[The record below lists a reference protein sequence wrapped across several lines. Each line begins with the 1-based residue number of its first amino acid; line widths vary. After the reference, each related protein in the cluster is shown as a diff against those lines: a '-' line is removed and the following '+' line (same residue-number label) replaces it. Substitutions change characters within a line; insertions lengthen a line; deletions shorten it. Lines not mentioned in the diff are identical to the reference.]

1 MTIYTRPV
9 ILGSLSLLITLVGS
23 HYCFGQA
30 KITFLDVGQGD
41 ASVIQ
46 VSQANGEPFTIVVDG
61 GDGDSDLKDNLPAL
75 LSQDPTIE
83 LVVLSHPH
91 KDHVGALDWLAGT
104 TITIGQVWWTDE
116 NFSEGNYDRF
126 RQRLQA
132 RGIPAQR
139 PTEAVH
145 SFPGFSNFRLRVFN
159 NGQEFV
165 GTQGSDINNDSLV
178 FQLMYEP
185 SPAVRVTALFT
196 GDIEQEEGRRL
207 VTQFGQQ
214 LKSDIVKVPHHGSDA
229 LFPQFPSE
237 VAARFAFV
245 SSSGTHG
252 TFKHPR
258 KEALDLYDATARVSC
273 TCDAARKKVSF
284 TVVLSQQGGISVSP
298 TQPPYFVWERQSNG
312 TLKRVT
318 VQ

>member
-1 MTIYTRPV
+1 MRTRPV
-9 ILGSLSLLITLVGS
+9 ILGLFSLLITLVEGHS
-23 HYCFGQA
+23 CLGQA

-46 VSQANGEPFTIVVDG
+46 ILQANGEPFTIVVDG
-61 GDGDSDLKDNLPAL
+61 GDGDSDLKSNLPAL

-91 KDHVGALDWLAGT
+91 RDHAGALDWLAGSA
-104 TITIGQVWWTDE
+104 IPIGQVWWTNED
-116 NFSEGNYDRF
+116 FSEGNYGRF
-126 RQRLQA
+126 RQRLHV
-132 RGIPAQR
+132 RGIPTQR

-165 GTQGSDINNDSLV
+165 GTDGSDINNDSLV

-185 SPAVRVTALFT
+185 SPTVRVTALFT
-196 GDIEQEEGRRL
+196 GDIEREQGQRL
-207 VTQFGQQ
+207 ATQFGQQ

-245 SSSGTHG
+245 SSTGTHG

-258 KEALDLYDATARVSC
+258 KEAIDLYGATARVFC
-273 TCDAARKKVSF
+273 TCDAARKKVNF

-298 TQPPYFVWERQSNG
+298 TQPPYFVWERQPNG
-312 TLKRVT
+312 SLKRVT